1 MSSNAETLAKTI
13 LEIKAIL
20 DNERVLVEI
29 ENVLADELDGVAK
42 SRNQE
47 VIQDLLMTIENA
59 DAVRTAQRIQ
69 AGFSRPRLVTCEN
82 QFA

>member
-42 SRNQE
+42 SGIR
-47 VIQDLLMTIENA
+47 
-59 DAVRTAQRIQ
+59 R
-69 AGFSRPRLVTCEN
+69 
-82 QFA
+82 